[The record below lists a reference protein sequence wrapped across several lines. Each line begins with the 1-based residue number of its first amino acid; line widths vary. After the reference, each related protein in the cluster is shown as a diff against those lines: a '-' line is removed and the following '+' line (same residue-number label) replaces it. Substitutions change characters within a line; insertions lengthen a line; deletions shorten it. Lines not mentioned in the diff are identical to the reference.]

1 MKLRVY
7 NLITISA
14 LIVLTTIYGCKKKD
28 TTEIS
33 IQGSTTVLPIVQR
46 VAEVYMSKNPDV
58 SLSVSG
64 GGSGVG
70 ITALLDGTTDIAMA
84 SRQMKDKEKATANKK
99 GMKIKEVE
107 IAMDGIAVIVHP
119 SNSISEMTIDDIK
132 SIYMEGGVS
141 NWSKFGGEDK
151 DIVVVSRDTA
161 SGTFEVFEKKVLGG
175 EKVRAD
181 ALLQASNVAVKN
193 AVAGSEG
200 AIGYMGIGYLGDEV
214 KALLVNGVE
223 PTEANVLSGEYPVA
237 RKLYLYI
244 RGDASDDINA
254 FVNFVLSDDGQRIV
268 REVGYIPL
276 K

>member
-7 NLITISA
+7 NLITISV

>member
-244 RGDASDDINA
+244 RGDAPDDINA
-254 FVNFVLSDDGQRIV
+254 FVNFVLSEDGQRIV

>member
-7 NLITISA
+7 NLITISV

-223 PTEANVLSGEYPVA
+223 PTEANVLSGEYPIA

>member
-7 NLITISA
+7 NLITISV
-14 LIVLTTIYGCKKKD
+14 LIVLTTMYGCKKKD

-244 RGDASDDINA
+244 RGDAPDDINA
-254 FVNFVLSDDGQRIV
+254 FVNFVLSEDGQRIV

>member
-1 MKLRVY
+1 MKLGVY
-7 NLITISA
+7 NLITISV
-14 LIVLTTIYGCKKKD
+14 LIVLTTIYGCNKKD

-223 PTEANVLSGEYPVA
+223 PTEANVLSGEYPIA

-244 RGDASDDINA
+244 RGDASDDINT

>member
-7 NLITISA
+7 NLITISV

-244 RGDASDDINA
+244 RGDAPDDINA
-254 FVNFVLSDDGQRIV
+254 FVNFVLSEDGQRIV

>member
-1 MKLRVY
+1 MKLGVY
-7 NLITISA
+7 NLITISV

-223 PTEANVLSGEYPVA
+223 PTEANVLSGEYPIA

-244 RGDASDDINA
+244 RGDASDDINT

>member
-7 NLITISA
+7 NLITISV

-223 PTEANVLSGEYPVA
+223 PTEANVLSGEYPIA

-254 FVNFVLSDDGQRIV
+254 FVNFVLSEYGQRIV
-268 REVGYIPL
+268 EEVGYIPL